1 MGTLAFDSLQYAR
14 RLRAA
19 GVPEQQA
26 EVQAELMA
34 EAFGFYA
41 DNIVTRDYL
50 DASLRAAFAE
60 QETRIEVR
68 LAEQDARLEK
78 RFSDQDGRLEKRFAE
93 LESGLEKRFVE
104 LEYRVE
110 MRFTEQDAR
119 LEKRFSD
126 QEVALGVRLGEQEVR
141 FTRGFGELK
150 AQSRLLM
157 LMISGTWLLVGYP
170 LLQNALAV

>member
-50 DASLRAAFAE
+50 DATLRAGFAE
-60 QETRIEVR
+60 HGAAV
-68 LAEQDARLEK
+68 DARFSEQKL
-78 RFSDQDGRLEKRFAE
+78 RFSSQ
-93 LESGLEKRFVE
+93 
-104 LEYRVE
+104 
-110 MRFTEQDAR
+110 
-119 LEKRFSD
+119 
-126 QEVALGVRLGEQEVR
+126 
-141 FTRGFGELK
+141 FGEVKTQL
-150 AQSRLLM
+150 RILM
-157 LMISGTWLLVGYP
+157 LMVSATWLLVGFP
-170 LLQNALAV
+170 ILQDALGG

>member
-14 RLRAA
+14 RLRAT

-78 RFSDQDGRLEKRFAE
+78 RFSDQ
-93 LESGLEKRFVE
+93 
-104 LEYRVE
+104 
-110 MRFTEQDAR
+110 
-119 LEKRFSD
+119 
-126 QEVALGVRLGEQEVR
+126 EVALGVRLGEQEVR

>member
-26 EVQAELMA
+26 EAQAELMA

-50 DASLRAAFAE
+50 DATLRAAFAE

-78 RFSDQDGRLEKRFAE
+78 RFADH
-93 LESGLEKRFVE
+93 
-104 LEYRVE
+104 
-110 MRFTEQDAR
+110 
-119 LEKRFSD
+119 
-126 QEVALGVRLGEQEVR
+126 EVALGVRLGEQEVR

-170 LLQNALAV
+170 LLQNALAG

>member
-1 MGTLAFDSLQYAR
+1 MMGTLAFDSLQYAR

-78 RFSDQDGRLEKRFAE
+78 RFSDQ
-93 LESGLEKRFVE
+93 
-104 LEYRVE
+104 
-110 MRFTEQDAR
+110 
-119 LEKRFSD
+119 
-126 QEVALGVRLGEQEVR
+126 EVALGVRLGEQEVR

>member
-50 DASLRAAFAE
+50 DATLRASFA
-60 QETRIEVR
+60 QQDTHLEVR
-68 LAEQDARLEK
+68 LA
-78 RFSDQDGRLEKRFAE
+78 DQALRFAH
-93 LESGLEKRFVE
+93 S
-104 LEYRVE
+104 
-110 MRFTEQDAR
+110 
-119 LEKRFSD
+119 
-126 QEVALGVRLGEQEVR
+126 
-141 FTRGFGELK
+141 FGEVKTQL
-150 AQSRLLM
+150 RVLM
-157 LMISGTWLLVGYP
+157 LMVGGTWLLVGYP
-170 LLQNALAV
+170 LLQKALMG

>member
-26 EVQAELMA
+26 EAQAELMA

-50 DASLRAAFAE
+50 DATLRAAFAE

-78 RFSDQDGRLEKRFAE
+78 RFA
-93 LESGLEKRFVE
+93 
-104 LEYRVE
+104 
-110 MRFTEQDAR
+110 EQDAR
-119 LEKRFSD
+119 LEKRFAD
-126 QEVALGVRLGEQEVR
+126 QDARLEKRFADHEVALGVRLGEQEVR

-170 LLQNALAV
+170 LLQNALAG